1 MANKCTKQDNK
12 AWLSEVHTVQ
22 AFARLM
28 IFHARM
34 QKFDDEW
41 IEFLNISA
49 SLRWT
54 MVCEYKQIMYDPRTM
69 KWMFQWIK

>member
-49 SLRWT
+49 SLR
-54 MVCEYKQIMYDPRTM
+54 
-69 KWMFQWIK
+69 